1 MEKILL
7 HSCCAPCSGAI
18 LEWMMANGYE
28 PTVYYYNPNIF
39 PEKEYLIRKNEN
51 TEYAKKLGVPII
63 DGDWNHDF
71 WREKVKG
78 LEDEPERGARCLQCF
93 RVRLY
98 QTAKIASEMG
108 FSRFTTTLASSRWKR
123 LHQVAEAGNWA
134 ASQFPGVEYWD
145 RNWRKGGLQDRRGA
159 LIRENHFYNQLYCG
173 CEFSMRGLAERMA
186 RQSEQAKKDEEAAR
200 EKIDAALQSISKSA

>member
-1 MEKILL
+1 
-7 HSCCAPCSGAI
+7 
-18 LEWMMANGYE
+18 MANGYE

-39 PEKEYLIRKNEN
+39 PEKEYLIRKNEI

-108 FSRFTTTLASSRWKR
+108 FSRFPQA
-123 LHQVAEAGNWA
+123 AG
-134 ASQFPGVEYWD
+134 SV
-145 RNWRKGGLQDRRGA
+145 
-159 LIRENHFYNQLYCG
+159 LIRWRRPGTGPHPSSPELNTG
-173 CEFSMRGLAERMA
+173 TATG
-186 RQSEQAKKDEEAAR
+186 
-200 EKIDAALQSISKSA
+200 EKAVCRIAGAP

>member
-39 PEKEYLIRKNEN
+39 PEKEYLIRKNEI

-123 LHQVAEAGNWA
+123 LDQVAEAGNWA

-159 LIRENHFYNQLYCG
+159 LIRENHFL
-173 CEFSMRGLAERMA
+173 
-186 RQSEQAKKDEEAAR
+186 
-200 EKIDAALQSISKSA
+200 